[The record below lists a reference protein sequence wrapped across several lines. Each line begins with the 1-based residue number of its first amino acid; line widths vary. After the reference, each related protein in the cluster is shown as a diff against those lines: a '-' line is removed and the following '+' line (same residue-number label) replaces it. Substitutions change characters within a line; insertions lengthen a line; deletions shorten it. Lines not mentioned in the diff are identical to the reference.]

1 MSRLMSFVVLIGVI
15 TVVGFLFYRVM
26 ASFLLP
32 LFAAAVLVVIF
43 HPIYRWMLAKT
54 RRKQLAAALTCGT
67 IVLIVVLPLALLVAF
82 AASEGAAALHWD
94 QKAVIA
100 KKDALLVRYGLDI
113 PWGRDLCDQ
122 LIVMTTEIDDLSAA
136 GDGEEDEEERDRPV
150 DRLLRDV
157 EQNRLAADLAELRQ
171 QVEQTNALLLQRAQ
185 EVDRR
190 LREQEQGLQANSE
203 QTKADE
209 RYLNDLLV
217 RQQKLQ
223 QLQQQWTAFDTT
235 VRDIPASS
243 AEVVALPTATI
254 SDIQYASVEK
264 ARSAFDAFK
273 LDYVGSPLMIWV
285 RDMANPTDSRIKA
298 WMRSGKVAL
307 QKWLLAIGGATPQ
320 VAANTIIGLLV
331 TIVAVY
337 FFLADG
343 NAMVRSMM
351 KLSPLDDVY
360 EKELLVEFD
369 QISRA
374 VVVATLLSAAVQAVL
389 AGIGF
394 YVAGIESVF
403 LLTLLTG
410 FLAMIPFVG
419 ATAVWLPTAMWLYF
433 FEDRTGAAIGLGLY
447 GMIIVSQADNLIKP
461 WVLHGQSRLH
471 PLLALLSV
479 LGGVQ
484 ALGPVGI
491 IVGPMIVAFAQAL
504 MNILHRELTDLE
516 NSDKRGGRADGRR
529 ARGVVVI
536 PVEGFSSIALTGQS
550 LRR

>member
-15 TVVGFLFYRVM
+15 AIVGFLFYRVM

-43 HPIYRWMLAKT
+43 HPIYRWMLVKT
-54 RRKQLAAALTCGT
+54 RRKQLAAALTSGG
-67 IVLIVVLPLALLVAF
+67 IVMIVVLPLALLIAF

-100 KKDALLVRYGLDI
+100 KKDELLVRYGLDI

-122 LIVMTTEIDDLSAA
+122 LIVMTTDIEELSVS
-136 GDGEEDEEERDRPV
+136 GDSDENRGQRNRPV

-157 EQNRLAADLAELRQ
+157 EQNRLVADLEELRQ
-171 QVEQTNALLLQRAQ
+171 QVQQANSLLTQRATAADQ
-185 EVDRR
+185 Q
-190 LREQEQGLQANSE
+190 LREQEQRLQRNPQ
-203 QTKADE
+203 QTSADQRHLDE
-209 RYLNDLLV
+209 LLV
-217 RQQKLQ
+217 RQQKLET
-223 QLQQQWTAFDTT
+223 LQRQWRTFDELVRKIPVSRQEASDSPTGTLSDTQSADVTAARAAFD
-235 VRDIPASS
+235 D
-243 AEVVALPTATI
+243 
-254 SDIQYASVEK
+254 
-264 ARSAFDAFK
+264 FK
-273 LDYVGSPLMIWV
+273 LGYVGSPLMIWV
-285 RDMANPTDSRIKA
+285 RDMANPTDDRIKS
-298 WMRSGKVAL
+298 WMRSGKAAL

-320 VAANTIIGLLV
+320 VAASAMIGLLV
-331 TIVAVY
+331 TIIAVY
-337 FFLADG
+337 FFFADG
-343 NAMVRSMM
+343 NAMVKSIM

-360 EKELLVEFD
+360 EKELLEEFD

-374 VVVATLLSAAVQAVL
+374 VVVATLLSAVVQAVL
-389 AGIGF
+389 AGVGF

-433 FEDRTGAAIGLGLY
+433 FEDRTVAAIGLALY

-504 MNILHRELTDLE
+504 MNILHRELTDLDDQGE
-516 NSDKRGGRADGRR
+516 RRPRAAGRR
-529 ARGVVVI
+529 SGGVVVI
-536 PVEGFSSIALTGQS
+536 PVEGFSSIALSGQS

>member
-15 TVVGFLFYRVM
+15 AVVGFLFYRVM
-26 ASFLLP
+26 AGFLLP
-32 LFAAAVLVVIF
+32 LFGAAVLVVIF
-43 HPIYRWMLAKT
+43 HPVYRWMLAKT
-54 RRKQLAAALTCGT
+54 RRKRLAAALTSGA
-67 IVLIVVLPLALLVAF
+67 IVMSVLLPLALLVAF

-100 KKDALLVRYGLDI
+100 KKDELLLRYGLNI

-122 LIVMTTEIDDLSAA
+122 LVVMTTEIEDLATDGGGQEDAA
-136 GDGEEDEEERDRPV
+136 EPNRPV

-157 EQNRLAADLAELRQ
+157 EQNRLDADLRELRQ
-171 QVEQTNALLLQRAQ
+171 RVEQVNALLVTRASAV
-185 EVDRR
+185 EEH
-190 LREQEQGLQANSE
+190 LREQEQRLQAGALLE
-203 QTKADE
+203 KADE
-209 RYLNDLLV
+209 RALGELV
-217 RQQKLQ
+217 LRQQKLT
-223 QLQQQWTAFDTT
+223 QLQQRWQTFDNS
-235 VRDIPASS
+235 VRMIPVSDPDTG
-243 AEVVALPTATI
+243 ALPTAEL
-254 SDIQYASVEK
+254 SEEQVDGVLQ
-264 ARSAFDAFK
+264 ARAAFDSFK
-273 LDYVGSPLMIWV
+273 IDYVGGPLMMWV
-285 RDMANPTDSRIKA
+285 RDMANPTDERLKS
-298 WMRSGKVAL
+298 WMRSGKVVL

-320 VAANTIIGLLV
+320 VAANTVIGLLV
-331 TIVAVY
+331 TIIAVY

-343 NAMVRSMM
+343 NTMVRSVM

-360 EKELLVEFD
+360 ERELLSEFD

-374 VVVATLLSAAVQAVL
+374 VVLATLLSAAVQAVL
-389 AGIGF
+389 AGVGF
-394 YVAGIESVF
+394 YFAGIESVF

-419 ATAVWLPTAMWLYF
+419 ATSVWLPAAMWLYF

-484 ALGPVGI
+484 ALGPIGI
-491 IVGPMIVAFAQAL
+491 LVGPMIVAFAQAL
-504 MNILHRELTDLE
+504 MNILQRELTDL
-516 NSDKRGGRADGRR
+516 DHRDRRGDHTR
-529 ARGVVVI
+529 ARRPHGAVVL
-536 PVEGFSSIALTGQS
+536 PVKGFSTITLSGQS